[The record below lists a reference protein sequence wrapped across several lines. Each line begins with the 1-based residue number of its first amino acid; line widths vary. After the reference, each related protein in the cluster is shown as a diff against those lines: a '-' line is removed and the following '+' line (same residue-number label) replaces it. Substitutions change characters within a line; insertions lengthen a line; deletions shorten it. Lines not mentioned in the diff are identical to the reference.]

1 MFKGSWGRFFFVD
14 FTCSFAV
21 YNIKTAIVRD
31 DELWMRGVHEIQE
44 NLVTSSADD
53 FVVSKKIFKLSCKMF
68 RNFLI
73 SNYMH
78 IQVLIASFV
87 LNTNNSYRYHL

>member
-1 MFKGSWGRFFFVD
+1 MFKGSWGLVFFVD

-21 YNIKTAIVRD
+21 YTIKTVIVRD
-31 DELWMRGVHEIQE
+31 DELWMRGVLEIQE

-53 FVVSKKIFKLSCKMF
+53 FVVSKKIYKLSCKMF
-68 RNFLI
+68 RVFLI

-78 IQVLIASFV
+78 LHVLIVLFV
-87 LNTNNSYRYHL
+87 LNQK